1 MKRSHLHV
9 QKAHIHY
16 IGKEADEIEET
27 EILGLSEH
35 SYVEYQK
42 IGE

>member
-1 MKRSHLHV
+1 MKRRHLVIQKTHV
-9 QKAHIHY
+9 GY

-27 EILGLSEH
+27 ERLGVSDR

-42 IGE
+42 IGK

>member
-1 MKRSHLHV
+1 MKRRRLHV
-9 QKAHIHY
+9 TKNNIHY

-27 EILGLSEH
+27 EVLGVSDR

-42 IGE
+42 IRE